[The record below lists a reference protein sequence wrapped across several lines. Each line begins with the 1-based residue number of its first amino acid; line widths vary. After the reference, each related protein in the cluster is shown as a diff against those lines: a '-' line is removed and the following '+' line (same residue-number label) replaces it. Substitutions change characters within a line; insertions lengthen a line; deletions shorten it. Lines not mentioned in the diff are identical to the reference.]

1 MNGSW
6 KKERNNMSK
15 VDIDNIQ
22 DFLTVV
28 REDEN
33 KKHQIVC
40 IELLLRRH
48 PPAAVISFLTDLH
61 KDYTRKLKKVIRE
74 DKTSCKLDEI
84 IAAKFRIKMAINSI
98 RNYANE
104 GGRTI

>member
-1 MNGSW
+1 
-6 KKERNNMSK
+6 MSK
-15 VDIDNIQ
+15 VEVDNIQ

-28 REDEN
+28 REKDN

-48 PPAAVISFLTDLH
+48 PPAAVISFLTDIH

>member
-1 MNGSW
+1 
-6 KKERNNMSK
+6 MSK
-15 VDIDNIQ
+15 IEIDNIQ

-28 REDEN
+28 REKEN
-33 KKHQIVC
+33 KRHQIVC

-48 PPAAVISFLTDLH
+48 PPAAVICFLNDLH

-74 DKTSCKLDEI
+74 DKTSWKLDEL

-98 RNYANE
+98 KNYANE
-104 GGRTI
+104 GGRAI

>member
-1 MNGSW
+1 
-6 KKERNNMSK
+6 MSK

-28 REDEN
+28 REKEN

-48 PPAAVISFLTDLH
+48 PPAAVIKFLTDLH

-74 DKTSCKLDEI
+74 DKTSWKLDEL
-84 IAAKFRIKMAINSI
+84 IAAKFRIKMAINTI
-98 RNYANE
+98 KNYANE

>member
-1 MNGSW
+1 
-6 KKERNNMSK
+6 MSK
-15 VDIDNIQ
+15 IEIDKIQ

-28 REDEN
+28 RENEN

-61 KDYTRKLKKVIRE
+61 KDYTKKLKKVIRE
-74 DKTSCKLDEI
+74 DRTSFKLDEL

-104 GGRTI
+104 GGRTS

>member
-1 MNGSW
+1 
-6 KKERNNMSK
+6 MSK
-15 VDIDNIQ
+15 IEIDKIQ

-28 REDEN
+28 KENEN
-33 KKHQIVC
+33 KRHQIVC

-48 PPAAVISFLTDLH
+48 PPAAVISFLNDLH

-74 DKTSCKLDEI
+74 DKTSFKLDEL

-98 RNYANE
+98 KNYANE
-104 GGRTI
+104 GGRAI